1 MKRIGK
7 NETTEM
13 APVKKCFVGLETA
26 LYLLFLALDAFSTGG
41 DGVKYLTIVVC
52 LLAAVWSAR
61 HGGSRLMA
69 WAMAFTLAADTFLL
83 LLDRWYGAGIVLFC
97 VVQGLY
103 LARIRRACGRTL
115 WALRAGLVPAA
126 WVLLNALG
134 MGTALNL
141 LAALYFVNF
150 LVNACQSLT
159 LRSERLFAAGLWL
172 FLLCDVCV
180 GLRNQPSLLPGLAG
194 AAQVGM
200 WLFYLPGQV
209 LLVRDFYTAQI
220 GPLGIC
226 EASGLTR
233 QQAAEAYGDV
243 MDYCMGRRPDFSAG
257 VLPFSAE
264 GAGHFADVRGL
275 FLLVVW
281 VFVAAAGLLLTG
293 AVVCRLR
300 RQRLPRLGG
309 RTPGFWA
316 ACGLGGLFLLIALL
330 AALNF
335 DGAFTVFHS
344 IFFPGKDNWLF
355 DPVTDPVIL
364 ILPEA
369 FFRNC
374 AIAIVTVLLTVCIML
389 VVTGRKRPSCRN
401 APGEGTA
408 S

>member
-52 LLAAVWSAR
+52 LLA
-61 HGGSRLMA
+61 
-69 WAMAFTLAADTFLL
+69 
-83 LLDRWYGAGIVLFC
+83 
-97 VVQGLY
+97 
-103 LARIRRACGRTL
+103 
-115 WALRAGLVPAA
+115 
-126 WVLLNALG
+126 
-134 MGTALNL
+134 
-141 LAALYFVNF
+141 
-150 LVNACQSLT
+150 
-159 LRSERLFAAGLWL
+159 
-172 FLLCDVCV
+172 
-180 GLRNQPSLLPGLAG
+180 
-194 AAQVGM
+194 
-200 WLFYLPGQV
+200 
-209 LLVRDFYTAQI
+209 
-220 GPLGIC
+220 
-226 EASGLTR
+226 
-233 QQAAEAYGDV
+233 
-243 MDYCMGRRPDFSAG
+243 
-257 VLPFSAE
+257 
-264 GAGHFADVRGL
+264 
-275 FLLVVW
+275 VW
-281 VFVAAAGLLLTG
+281 VFVAAAGLLLAG

-330 AALNF
+330 AALDF

-389 VVTGRKRPSCRN
+389 VVTGRKRPSCRS
-401 APGEGTA
+401 APGEGAA